1 MAETKEKDI
10 IDAETAGEPKS
21 AAKPRVR
28 KKAEPK
34 EKAAPVQLP
43 EDPAELAK
51 YKADKLNALIEKGK
65 KAGKLTS

>member
-21 AAKPRVR
+21 AAKPRAR

-43 EDPAELAK
+43 EDPAELA
-51 YKADKLNALIEKGK
+51 
-65 KAGKLTS
+65 